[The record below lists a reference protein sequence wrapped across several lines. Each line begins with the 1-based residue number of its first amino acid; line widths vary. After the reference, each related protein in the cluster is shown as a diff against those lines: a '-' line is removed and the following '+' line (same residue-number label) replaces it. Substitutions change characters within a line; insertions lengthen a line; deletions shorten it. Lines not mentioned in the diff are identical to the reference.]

1 MGREFIS
8 AAARSTDFIGDVDEQ
23 ISRTQLAAQLSIRVR
38 SAFVATQFEAA
49 NAARFPALA
58 CFRVIARFQPQF
70 SLYVMAS
77 GTFLIVSDC
86 TCTAPYFPAF
96 VSNPASHTQPGE
108 IPRQLGSTSKEVRA
122 IGITDEHH
130 QVICRR
136 ITMPTTHEPAY

>member
-96 VSNPASHTQPGE
+96 VSNPASHTQPGRFLVNSA
-108 IPRQLGSTSKEVRA
+108 PLRKRCVPSGLRMN
-122 IGITDEHH
+122 ITKSSA
-130 QVICRR
+130 VG
-136 ITMPTTHEPAY
+136 